1 MFSSLQMCTP
11 ANTPATPPNF
21 PETLL
26 AFSKM
31 SASDKSSSNSSL
43 MITPTNNNVNHHV
56 NSRHHQFNHPNS
68 FNNASNLVLNASPG
82 QTGANQRR

>member
-1 MFSSLQMCTP
+1 MCTP

-31 SASDKSSSNSSL
+31 STGSGPGPA
-43 MITPTNNNVNHHV
+43 
-56 NSRHHQFNHPNS
+56 
-68 FNNASNLVLNASPG
+68 G
-82 QTGANQRR
+82 QTGAAGQTAGNLETKSPNPISPLVTHHHLPHYHQFSAPSNLVMRSKRETR